1 MIEIFNFEGQQM
13 LKQLMNPD
21 SRKLDVTNL
30 NSGFY
35 IGIVTDVN
43 GQKSQIKF
51 IKE

>member
-1 MIEIFNFEGQQM
+1 
-13 LKQLMNPD
+13 
-21 SRKLDVTNL
+21 L

-35 IGIVTDVN
+35 MGVVTDIF